1 MTQRLPEGGPP
12 ADTPSG
18 ILSTIVR
25 GFLLGISGILL
36 IPLLPFSVRI
46 VAEYERGVIFR
57 LGRLVGSKGP
67 GLFILLPFVD
77 RMVKVDLRTVTMDVP
92 PQDVI
97 TRDNVTV
104 KVNAVIYFRVVDA
117 QRAIIQVED
126 YLYATSMMAQTTL
139 RSVLG
144 QMQLDDLL
152 SKREEINAELQ
163 RIIDQQTEPW
173 GVKVSAVEVK
183 NVDLPQEMQRAIAR
197 QAEAERERRAKVIH
211 AEGEFQAAER
221 LAEAAA
227 VISKNPAAI
236 QLRYLQTLVE
246 IAAEKNSTTIFPI
259 PIDTIAPFLKR
270 PAEEK

>member
-1 MTQRLPEGGPP
+1 M
-12 ADTPSG
+12 
-18 ILSTIVR
+18 ILSPIGLAVLIIIIILM
-25 GFLLGISGILL
+25 GFKV
-36 IPLLPFSVRI
+36 LP
-46 VAEYERGVIFR
+46 EYERAVIFR
-57 LGRLVGSKGP
+57 WGRLARGLVGANGP
-67 GLFILLPFVD
+67 GVVIIIPVVD
-77 RMVKVDLRTVTMDVP
+77 KMVRVSLRTVTMDVP

-173 GVKVSAVEVK
+173 GVKVTAVEVK

-197 QAEAERERRAKVIH
+197 QAEAERERRAKIIH
-211 AEGEFQAAER
+211 AEGEFQAAQR
-221 LAEAAA
+221 LADAAA
-227 VISKNPAAI
+227 VISQNPAAI

-270 PAEEK
+270 PIDEK